1 MEKLVELLNQFEKEK
16 IINEWWSVD
25 EDDNYF
31 WRSVEN
37 WKIVNRDYDPDA
49 HSFMNEYIIS
59 KKYEFIKWLVEKN
72 KIDFSIMRISPWY
85 ELYENFIMYLSI
97 QDDPIKYLI
106 AYLK

>member
-31 WRSVEN
+31 WRSIEN

-59 KKYEFIKWLVEKN
+59 KKYGFIKWLVGKN
-72 KIDFSIMRISPWY
+72 KIDFSILRINAWY

-106 AYLK
+106 SYLL

>member
-1 MEKLVELLNQFEKEK
+1 MEKLVDLLNQYEKEK

-31 WRSVEN
+31 WRCVEN
-37 WKIVNRDYDPDA
+37 WKIVNWSYDPDA
-49 HSFMNEYIIS
+49 HQFLERYITS
-59 KKYEFIKWLVEKN
+59 KDCDFIERLVKKD
-72 KIDFSIMRISPWY
+72 KIDFSIMRINAWY

-106 AYLK
+106 SYLK